1 MHQCI
6 IGHTD
11 LRLSFVKHVRGG
23 RLQVCLL
30 CLGCVINVDRVGGIL
45 RQVNIEDG
53 ASFFFQLN
61 IKTIGCNFAIIWN
74 LFVSR
79 LGMFYFIMNLNTFEL
94 KQEVPGSSTDM

>member
-6 IGHTD
+6 IGHTH

-45 RQVNIEDG
+45 RQVNIVDG
-53 ASFFFQLN
+53 ASFFFQLK
-61 IKTIGCNFAIIWN
+61 IKTRSVATLQSFGTCLSPDLACF
-74 LFVSR
+74 L
-79 LGMFYFIMNLNTFEL
+79 LL
-94 KQEVPGSSTDM
+94 